1 MFYFYSVFRNF
12 SDGLLLFYSE
22 FFKKGIYAKFSYSH
36 SRYFLGGRNFEAMKT
51 MIEANRIKKTFRE
64 KSIIDQLPFRG
75 MQEPIVFMGRTE
87 EEKARY
93 LEY

>member
-1 MFYFYSVFRNF
+1 
-12 SDGLLLFYSE
+12 
-22 FFKKGIYAKFSYSH
+22 
-36 SRYFLGGRNFEAMKT
+36 